1 MAGKL
6 MIADIWMENTWTR
19 ILLAAEQGK
28 VFSLGRVV
36 KWHEHISIIKLRMIR
51 IVNALDVFE
60 VV

>member
-1 MAGKL
+1 